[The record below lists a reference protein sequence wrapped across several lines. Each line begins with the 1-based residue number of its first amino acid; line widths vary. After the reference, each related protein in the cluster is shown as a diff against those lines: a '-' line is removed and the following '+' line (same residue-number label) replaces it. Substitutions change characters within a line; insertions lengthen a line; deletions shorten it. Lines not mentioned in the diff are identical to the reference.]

1 MIIKISF
8 TRLFIIFSLV
18 IILPL
23 VQNQWLNLSLFEI
36 NNFSFYKF
44 LYYLSGLICPLL
56 ICKNSINNFT
66 YYKFNSNNK
75 KSTIRGKS
83 LLIIS
88 SIFLITLSILIS
100 NYFYFNFEL
109 LFKLIVNNK
118 YIFIVD
124 FYNNLFFI
132 LFISIFLISRITRI
146 FLKKFL
152 LLNFFMI
159 SLFIWFIQINNIVI
173 DKTYP
178 FENYLNIDNL
188 NFINVLFFL
197 IIELFYYLW
206 SYISYD
212 SNLSDW
218 IVPKLKMVDFTNLL
232 NIIIFYLCVMVYY
245 LILNG

>member
-66 YYKFNSNNK
+66 YYKFNSNNR

-118 YIFIVD
+118 YIFIID
-124 FYNNLFFI
+124 FYKNSFFI
-132 LFISIFLISRITRI
+132 LFISIFLISRVTRI

-178 FENYLNIDNL
+178 FANYLNIDNL
-188 NFINVLFFL
+188 NFINVLFLL

-206 SYISYD
+206 SYISYE

-218 IVPKLKMVDFTNLL
+218 IVPKIKMVDFTNLL

>member
-66 YYKFNSNNK
+66 YYKFNSNNR

-109 LFKLIVNNK
+109 LFKLISNNK
-118 YIFIVD
+118 YIFIID
-124 FYNNLFFI
+124 FYKNSFFI
-132 LFISIFLISRITRI
+132 LFISIFLISRVTRI

-178 FENYLNIDNL
+178 FANYLNIDNL
-188 NFINVLFFL
+188 NFINVLFLL

-206 SYISYD
+206 SYISYE

-218 IVPKLKMVDFTNLL
+218 IVPKIKMVDFTNLL

>member
-66 YYKFNSNNK
+66 YYKFNSNNR

-118 YIFIVD
+118 YIFIID
-124 FYNNLFFI
+124 FYKNSFFI

-178 FENYLNIDNL
+178 FANYLNIDNL
-188 NFINVLFFL
+188 NFINVLFLL

>member
-66 YYKFNSNNK
+66 YYKFNSNNR

-118 YIFIVD
+118 YIFIID
-124 FYNNLFFI
+124 FYKNLFFI

-218 IVPKLKMVDFTNLL
+218 IVPKIKMVDFTNLL

>member
-66 YYKFNSNNK
+66 YYKFNSNNR

-118 YIFIVD
+118 YIFIID
-124 FYNNLFFI
+124 FYKNLFFI

-178 FENYLNIDNL
+178 FANYLNIDNL
-188 NFINVLFFL
+188 NFINVLFLL